1 MRVAA
6 WQAPIGL
13 SRGADRFL
21 ALEGAARAAAAAG
34 AWLLVAPEF
43 ALSGPP
49 GPTEPGSPSDGPE
62 ARALAEI
69 ARSAGI
75 AIAAGYLEACT
86 GRLYSAALLVDHAG
100 RALANYRRSHLRAVE
115 RERLAGGAWLSVMPV
130 GDRRCGLVIG
140 YDLRFPEVARALV
153 LAGADLLLCLGG
165 RPAEPEAAL
174 GALAA
179 ARAIENGVPLVLSG
193 WAEPGGGTARILGS
207 RGEPLAL
214 AGGAPGTISADLP
227 PPLTGEAGLADRRPR
242 LYRQLV
248 AEEP

>member
-13 SRGADRFL
+13 GRGADRLL
-21 ALEGAARAAAAAG
+21 ALEGAARAAAGAG
-34 AWLLVAPEF
+34 ARLLVAPEF

-49 GPTEPGSPSDGPE
+49 GLAEPGSPSDGPE

-69 ARSAGI
+69 ARGAGI
-75 AIAAGYLEACT
+75 SIAAGYLEACS
-86 GRLYSAALLVDHAG
+86 GRLYSAALVVDRDG
-100 RALANYRRSHLRAVE
+100 RALANYRRTHLRPAE
-115 RERLAGGAWLSVMPV
+115 RERLSAGAWLSIVPL
-130 GDRRCGLVIG
+130 GERRCGLLVG

-153 LAGADLLLCLGG
+153 LAGADLLLVLGG
-165 RPAEPEAAL
+165 QPAEPESTL
-174 GALAA
+174 GPLVA
-179 ARAIENGVPLVLSG
+179 ARAIENGVPLVLAAR
-193 WAEPGGGTARILGS
+193 AEAAAAPARILGA
-207 RGEPLAL
+207 RGELSAV
-214 AGGAPGTISADLP
+214 GGAGPGTISADLP

>member
-13 SRGADRFL
+13 GGGADRLL

-34 AWLLVAPEF
+34 ACSLVAPEF

-86 GRLYSAALLVDHAG
+86 GRLYSAALVVDRNG
-100 RALANYRRSHLRAVE
+100 RALANYRRTHLRPAE
-115 RERLAGGAWLSVMPV
+115 RERLSAGAWLSIVPL
-130 GDRRCGLVIG
+130 GERRCGLVVG

-153 LAGADLLLCLGG
+153 LAGADLLLCLGS
-165 RPAEPEAAL
+165 RPGESEATL
-174 GALAA
+174 GPLAA
-179 ARAIENGVPLVLSG
+179 ARAIENGVPLVLA
-193 WAEPGGGTARILGS
+193 AEAEAGTAPARILGP
-207 RGEPLAL
+207 RGELLAFGGAGPGTIVADLPLAL
-214 AGGAPGTISADLP
+214 PNA
-227 PPLTGEAGLADRRPR
+227 AGLTDRRPR